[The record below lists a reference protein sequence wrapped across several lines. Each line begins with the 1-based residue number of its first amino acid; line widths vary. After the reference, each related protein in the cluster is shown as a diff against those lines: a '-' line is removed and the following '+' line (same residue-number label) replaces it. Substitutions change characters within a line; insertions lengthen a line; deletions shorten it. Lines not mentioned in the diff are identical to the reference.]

1 MSLSSQ
7 TGGSEC
13 GRICCCLTSGRLKSM
28 GPFFRFNLCRLETQD
43 ISIPKWETEN
53 YILPIVSP
61 RDMGV
66 YLLDDPENHSRD
78 DPETQS
84 KECLLKGYIY
94 PFPMKR
100 LQFGT
105 SQFQCCDWLLA
116 SGGAHIVKHT
126 LLSPV
131 ELICIKHTVRKC
143 LLSYTSA
150 FLTFQTNTRIPLLMF

>member
-28 GPFFRFNLCRLETQD
+28 EPFFSLTFAGWRLRTYL
-43 ISIPKWETEN
+43 SLNGRLRT
-53 YILPIVSP
+53 LPIVSQ

-150 FLTFQTNTRIPLLMF
+150 LLTFQTNTRIPLLMF